1 MVSPSLRRLSS
12 CLLFV
17 ASPLCVLTVA
27 SAEDFRISTKIYVG
41 AKEEKA
47 KPKLV
52 SETTT
57 LFLDGAVYDFLADG
71 SQTAVFRKQ
80 AGQPGR
86 FILLNPD
93 HHIRYELTTEQL
105 TGTMKKLRDWAG
117 RQNDPMLKFAAD
129 PQFKESFESESGQL
143 ILASHM
149 ENYTVTTAPASH
161 PEAITEYREF
171 LHWYTQLNTLLHAGP
186 PPEPRLRLNEAL
198 ARRRVVPL
206 TVELTQAG
214 QEPLRA
220 EHEFTWRLSR
230 DDMQRIDEVRES
242 LASFRS
248 VENEE
253 FLRLTQPASEPE

>member
-1 MVSPSLRRLSS
+1 MVSLSLRCRRLLVIVAAFLSMSS
-12 CLLFV
+12 I
-17 ASPLCVLTVA
+17 A

-41 AKEEKA
+41 EKQEKA
-47 KPKLV
+47 KLV

-93 HHIRYELTTEQL
+93 ERIRTELTTDQI
-105 TGTMKKLRDWAG
+105 TGLMEKLRDRAG
-117 RQNDPMLKFAAD
+117 RHNDPLVQFAAN
-129 PQFKESFESESGQL
+129 PQFKETFEPESGQL
-143 ILASHM
+143 LLASHL

-161 PEAITEYREF
+161 PESISEYREF

-198 ARRRVVPL
+198 ARRRVIPL

-214 QEPLRA
+214 KEPLRA

-230 DDMQRIDEVRES
+230 DDMQRIDGVRES

-248 VENEE
+248 VKNEE
-253 FLRLTQPASEPE
+253 FLRATQAASETK